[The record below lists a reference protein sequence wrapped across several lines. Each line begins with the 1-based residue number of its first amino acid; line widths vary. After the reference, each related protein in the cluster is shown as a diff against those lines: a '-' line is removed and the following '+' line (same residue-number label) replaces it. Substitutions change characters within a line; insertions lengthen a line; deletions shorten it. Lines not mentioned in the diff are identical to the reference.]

1 MEVVPQTME
10 TGQSFVTSAADMVSK
25 SVQMEKSKC
34 EKCVDSVSNKG
45 VADTRIILY
54 IIAAVD
60 ARAST
65 TVG

>member
-10 TGQSFVTSAADMVSK
+10 TGQSLITSAGMVIK

-54 IIAAVD
+54 TIAAVN

-65 TVG
+65 TVE

>member
-1 MEVVPQTME
+1 ME
-10 TGQSFVTSAADMVSK
+10 TGQSLVTSAGMVRK

-54 IIAAVD
+54 TIAAVD

-65 TVG
+65 TVE